1 MALDGITIANI
12 RSELDHTLSGGHI
25 SKIIQPEPDELI
37 FTVKN
42 NAKTYRLL
50 LSASASLPLVYIMS
64 SGKQAPMNAPN
75 YCMLLRKHLAGGLL
89 ESVTQPGL
97 ERVLSLNVRHRD
109 ELGDLR
115 SWRLVIELMGKHSNI
130 ILVSDENKIVDSIKR
145 VSFNVS
151 SVREVLP
158 GRDYFIPETQNKTD
172 PLDISEEDFDRIVFS
187 RDVPVMKSVYGGLR
201 GISPVMAEE
210 ICYRSGI
217 DSDASSCALQKAE
230 RVHLFHTFSRMM
242 EDVKN
247 EHFEPAIYYKGK
259 DPFEYASVSL
269 TQYAKLRKEGFQT
282 ISSLLEQY
290 YAEKELRTRIRQR
303 SIDLRKVV
311 QTSLERSGRTLQL
324 QEKQMHD
331 TEKREKY
338 RIYGELL
345 NTYGYSLE
353 SGAKVL
359 KAINYYNNEPTTVP
373 LDPTLTPA
381 QNAKKYF
388 DRYNKLKRTAEA
400 LEERIKGT
408 EADVEH
414 LESIATSLEIAR
426 DEKDL
431 QEIRQELEDYGYLR
445 HHGPSGRKKKQEAAQ
460 PLHYLSSDGFDMYVG
475 KNNFQNEMVTFKIAS
490 GNDWWFHAND
500 IPGSHVIVKGNGKE
514 LPDRTFEEA
523 GRLAAYYSKAKNA
536 PKVEIDYTLRKNLHK
551 PNGARPGFVLY
562 HTNYS
567 LMAESDISDLREV

>member
-1 MALDGITIANI
+1 
-12 RSELDHTLSGGHI
+12 
-25 SKIIQPEPDELI
+25 
-37 FTVKN
+37 
-42 NAKTYRLL
+42 
-50 LSASASLPLVYIMS
+50 
-64 SGKQAPMNAPN
+64 
-75 YCMLLRKHLAGGLL
+75 
-89 ESVTQPGL
+89 
-97 ERVLSLNVRHRD
+97 
-109 ELGDLR
+109 
-115 SWRLVIELMGKHSNI
+115 
-130 ILVSDENKIVDSIKR
+130 
-145 VSFNVS
+145 
-151 SVREVLP
+151 
-158 GRDYFIPETQNKTD
+158 
-172 PLDISEEDFDRIVFS
+172 
-187 RDVPVMKSVYGGLR
+187 
-201 GISPVMAEE
+201 
-210 ICYRSGI
+210 
-217 DSDASSCALQKAE
+217 
-230 RVHLFHTFSRMM
+230 
-242 EDVKN
+242 
-247 EHFEPAIYYKGK
+247 
-259 DPFEYASVSL
+259 
-269 TQYAKLRKEGFQT
+269 
-282 ISSLLEQY
+282 
-290 YAEKELRTRIRQR
+290 
-303 SIDLRKVV
+303 
-311 QTSLERSGRTLQL
+311 
-324 QEKQMHD
+324 MHD

-353 SGAKVL
+353 SGAKEL

-567 LMAESDISDLREV
+567 LMAEPDISDLREV

>member
-1 MALDGITIANI
+1 
-12 RSELDHTLSGGHI
+12 
-25 SKIIQPEPDELI
+25 
-37 FTVKN
+37 
-42 NAKTYRLL
+42 
-50 LSASASLPLVYIMS
+50 
-64 SGKQAPMNAPN
+64 MNAPN

-130 ILVSDENKIVDSIKR
+130 ILISDQNKIVDSIKR

-158 GRDYFIPETQNKTD
+158 GRDYFIPETQNKKD
-172 PLDISEEDFDRIVFS
+172 PLDISEEDFSRVVFS
-187 RDVPVMKSVYGGLR
+187 KDAPVMKAVYGGLR

-210 ICYRSGI
+210 ICYRAGI
-217 DSDASSCALQKAE
+217 DSDASASGLQDAE
-230 RVHLFHTFSRMM
+230 RVHLYHTFSRMM
-242 EDVKN
+242 DDVKN
-247 EHFEPAIYYKGK
+247 EKFEPAIYYKGK
-259 DPFEYASVSL
+259 DPFEYASVPL
-269 TQYAKLRKEGFQT
+269 TQYGNLRKEGFDT

-345 NTYGYSLE
+345 NTYGYSLTP
-353 SGAKVL
+353 GAKEL
-359 KAINYYNNEPTTVP
+359 KAVNYYNNEPTTVP
-373 LDPTLTPA
+373 LDPTMTAA

-400 LEERIKGT
+400 LEQRIKGT

-500 IPGSHVIVKGNGKE
+500 IPGSHVIVKTNGKE

-567 LMAESDISDLREV
+567 LMAEPDISDLREV